1 MSEKIIDAV
10 DNKQLDELNEDM
22 EMIGPGQILSEAREK
37 ASFTVG
43 YVANTLNFKI
53 ELVESIE
60 QDMFNN
66 KLPATY
72 NRGYLRSYAKLVN
85 VDVSEVLSAYD
96 MLGVAEVQ
104 RSEMQSFSNLTEKQ
118 AEHSRIMWL
127 SYIIAAILFGLMI
140 MWWLQEPKRGV
151 DENAVNESLVST
163 PTNETVNQNDNVE
176 ENDVAKT
183 STELNDTLES
193 DTTLNDIVEI
203 IPEDENIPQENTN
216 SPIDDLRSVE
226 TSLST
231 LEEATSEVLTN
242 TAPVL
247 ALDESLDES
256 VAIDTAIF
264 TFSGDCWVNIFDAT
278 GERIAWGVKKSGY
291 VMTVTGQGPLK
302 ITLGKPE
309 LAEIEFNGQAVDLSE
324 FNAGNIAKFTL
335 PLTL

>member
-10 DNKQLDELNEDM
+10 DNKQLDDLSEDM

-37 ASFTVG
+37 ASLTVE
-43 YVANTLNFKI
+43 YIANRLNFKVK
-53 ELVESIE
+53 LVECIE
-60 QDMFNN
+60 QDIFDP

-96 MLGVAEVQ
+96 MLDVAEVQ

-127 SYIIAAILFGLMI
+127 SYIIAAVLFGLMI
-140 MWWLQEPKRGV
+140 MWWLQEPKQGA
-151 DENAVNESLVST
+151 DENVGNEEVVST
-163 PTNETVNQNDNVE
+163 PASVIVNQADSTE
-176 ENDVAKT
+176 ENNTEEEGIELDDGSESIQIPSDIVEDTSEDVINQASLDEDISNT
-183 STELNDTLES
+183 DTLEAQ
-193 DTTLNDIVEI
+193 V
-203 IPEDENIPQENTN
+203 
-216 SPIDDLRSVE
+216 
-226 TSLST
+226 ST
-231 LEEATSEVLTN
+231 LDGAVSENVSN
-242 TAPVL
+242 AAPVL
-247 ALDESLDES
+247 TRVESIEES
-256 VAIDTAIF
+256 AAIDTAIF

-291 VMTVTGQGPLK
+291 IMTVIGQAPLK

-309 LAEIEFNGQAVDLSE
+309 LADIEFNGEAIDLSE
-324 FNAGNIAKFTL
+324 FNVGNIAKFTL

>member
-10 DNKQLDELNEDM
+10 DNNQLDELNEDM

-37 ASFTVG
+37 ASFTVE
-43 YVANTLNFKI
+43 YVANTLNFKVK
-53 ELVESIE
+53 LVESIE
-60 QDMFNN
+60 RDIFDN

-140 MWWLQEPKRGV
+140 MWWLQEPKQGV
-151 DENAVNESLVST
+151 DENIVNESLVT
-163 PTNETVNQNDNVE
+163 IPTSETVNQDGNIE
-176 ENDVAKT
+176 ESNADKA
-183 STELNDTLES
+183 SAELNDASKS
-193 DTTLNDIVEI
+193 DSVPNDIIEI
-203 IPEDENIPQENTN
+203 ISEDESIPQENTDSIIN
-216 SPIDDLRSVE
+216 NPSPVE
-226 TSLST
+226 TQVST
-231 LEEATSEVLTN
+231 VEDTTSEELTN

-247 ALDESLDES
+247 ALDENLEES

-264 TFSGDCWVNIFDAT
+264 TFSGDCWVNIFDAN
-278 GERIAWGVKKSGY
+278 GDRIAWGLKNP
-291 VMTVTGQGPLK
+291 VM
-302 ITLGKPE
+302 
-309 LAEIEFNGQAVDLSE
+309 
-324 FNAGNIAKFTL
+324 
-335 PLTL
+335 

>member
-10 DNKQLDELNEDM
+10 DNKQLDELSEGM

-37 ASFTVG
+37 ASLTVEHI
-43 YVANTLNFKI
+43 ANRLNFKVK
-53 ELVESIE
+53 LVECIE
-60 QDMFNN
+60 QDIFNP

-72 NRGYLRSYAKLVN
+72 NRGYLRSYARLVN

-96 MLGVAEVQ
+96 MLDVAKVQ

-140 MWWLQEPKRGV
+140 MWWLQEPKQGA
-151 DENAVNESLVST
+151 DENVANEEVVSVPASEVVNEAGST
-163 PTNETVNQNDNVE
+163 E
-176 ENDVAKT
+176 ENNTEEESIELDDGSESIQIPSDIVEDTSEDVINQVSLDEDISNT
-183 STELNDTLES
+183 DTLETQVSTS
-193 DTTLNDIVEI
+193 DEVVS
-203 IPEDENIPQENTN
+203 ENASN
-216 SPIDDLRSVE
+216 
-226 TSLST
+226 
-231 LEEATSEVLTN
+231 A
-242 TAPVL
+242 APVL
-247 ALDESLDES
+247 AIEESIEENA
-256 VAIDTAIF
+256 AIDTAIF

-291 VMTVTGQGPLK
+291 IMTVIGQAPLK

-309 LAEIEFNGQAVDLSE
+309 LADIEFNGEAIDLSE